1 MSKNDPQI
9 AIIGDGK
16 MGRTIAQMVQE
27 RGWSVCAMLDSAHN
41 RGGKGIT
48 RRALGDPDV
57 AIEFTKPEA
66 AVDNIRACIE
76 SGVSVVVGTTGWYE
90 SLPMITEEAKRADVG
105 LLWAPNFAVG
115 VNLFVEL
122 TRRAGELMGLA
133 PEFAGV
139 LVETHHSA
147 KKDAPS
153 GTALAIVNA
162 MEKGLGKRIPVTS
175 VRTGSVPGTHEVI
188 FDSTYE
194 QMTLRHE
201 ARDRRV
207 FADGALRASQ
217 WLIGKKGVF
226 TMRDVLGFTKIRASG
241 ESEGPEEKL
250 AEG

>member
-1 MSKNDPQI
+1 
-9 AIIGDGK
+9 
-16 MGRTIAQMVQE
+16 
-27 RGWSVCAMLDSAHN
+27 
-41 RGGKGIT
+41 
-48 RRALGDPDV
+48 
-57 AIEFTKPEA
+57 
-66 AVDNIRACIE
+66 
-76 SGVSVVVGTTGWYE
+76 
-90 SLPMITEEAKRADVG
+90 
-105 LLWAPNFAVG
+105 
-115 VNLFVEL
+115 
-122 TRRAGELMGLA
+122 MGLV

-241 ESEGPEEKL
+241 ESEEQEEKV